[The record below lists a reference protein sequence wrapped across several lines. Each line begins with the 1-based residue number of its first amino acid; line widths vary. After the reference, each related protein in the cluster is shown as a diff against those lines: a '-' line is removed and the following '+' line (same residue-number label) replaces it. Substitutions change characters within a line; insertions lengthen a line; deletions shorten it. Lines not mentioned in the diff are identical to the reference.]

1 MEYDRGGEVCSRKQ
15 RWRRWVGGCGEG
27 RYHEKRPSELHSGIV
42 MYCDAIE
49 ATSSDFP
56 SALAWVIRQGLRENS
71 GS

>member
-1 MEYDRGGEVCSRKQ
+1 
-15 RWRRWVGGCGEG
+15 
-27 RYHEKRPSELHSGIV
+27 